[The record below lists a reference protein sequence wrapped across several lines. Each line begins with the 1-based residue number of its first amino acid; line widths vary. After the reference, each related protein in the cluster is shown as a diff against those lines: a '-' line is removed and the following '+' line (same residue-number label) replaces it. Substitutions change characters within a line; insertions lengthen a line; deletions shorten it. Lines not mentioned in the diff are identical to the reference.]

1 MWWMRQLIGA
11 CRRCETSRRSLSE
24 DSLQGALLLKCGGRI
39 QPNNLGLGVTS
50 LKISLTAES

>member
-1 MWWMRQLIGA
+1 MGA